1 MYPQFP
7 RMSKPAAGPGRPWF
21 EFRAAKGDGPAEIR
35 IYDSIGWWGVTAKD
49 FAAELDQVDA
59 SEIVLRINSSGGD
72 VFDGFAIYNL
82 LRDHPATVRTVVDGF
97 AASIASIIA
106 LAGDVV
112 EVHEAS
118 VVMIHDPWGVGIGNA
133 AELRQLADVLD
144 NTIAGPMASIYAAKM
159 DLSTDEVRDLMSSET
174 WYTGAESVDAGFADT
189 LIPTSETPGTDAAA
203 GRDLSGFR
211 HPPDSGDPAPPILK
225 ESGEPAPS
233 GDNPPPV
240 DDGDTTPTDD
250 QLVALMKRRL
260 ALQEIDE

>member
-1 MYPQFP
+1 MT
-7 RMSKPAAGPGRPWF
+7 KPAAGARPWY
-21 EFRAAKGDGPAEIR
+21 EFTAAKGDGPAEIR

-49 FAAELDQVDA
+49 FAAELDKVEAD
-59 SEIVLRINSSGGD
+59 EIVLRINSSGGD

-82 LRDHPATVRTVVDGF
+82 LRDHPATVRTIVDGF

-144 NTIAGPMASIYAAKM
+144 KTIAAPMAKIYAGRM
-159 DLSTDEVRDLMSSET
+159 DKTVDEIRDLMESET
-174 WYTGAESVDAGFADT
+174 WYTGEEAVESGFASR
-189 LIPTSETPGTDAAA
+189 LITSDPPDEGAAA

-211 HPPDSGDPAPPILK
+211 NAPASAGDQNGTPAGAE
-225 ESGEPAPS
+225 ESSSNA
-233 GDNPPPV
+233 
-240 DDGDTTPTDD
+240 DD
-250 QLVALMKRRL
+250 QLVELMKRRL
-260 ALQEIDE
+260 ALQELDE